1 MTTTEPTKPTGR
13 LDSEAGTRDA
23 STGSPGSARTFG
35 LLLGFIVVVGMIARV
50 IYIERFAPSHN
61 LFPDSYWYY
70 LQGHN
75 LRLGNGYIDIKR
87 QFGAFNGHPD
97 IAGERATAY
106 WPPLFP
112 IALAG
117 WQWIFGETVRTS
129 QLMGVVTGAA
139 SIALTGLLGRS
150 VVNRTVGLIAA
161 ALVAVCPFLIAVDGS
176 LMSETLYLPLVLLAL
191 LLAQHTRDRPQWWS
205 WVLLGGIIGLASL
218 TRGDATFL
226 VAALMIPIAI
236 LARSS
241 WKRTVVRV
249 GLGVTALAVVVSPW
263 VIRNAIDVGEPTL
276 STVSA
281 SAVIAVS
288 NCDATYSGRLLGSW
302 SYPCM
307 QPKLGYRMSEA
318 KYAAHVRAKGLDYA
332 LGHASRWPIVGVAR
346 LGRVWGIWNPG
357 EVTRAE
363 AHETRNLTW
372 QRMAWPISVA
382 TLAVGLI
389 GFWMLRRDRRRIA
402 VLVAPVVMT
411 TVIALA
417 TYGNS
422 RFRTAAEPVLL
433 IGVAVVA
440 VAVWT
445 RFRAPAP
452 AVASP
457 S

>member
-1 MTTTEPTKPTGR
+1 M
-13 LDSEAGTRDA
+13 
-23 STGSPGSARTFG
+23 
-35 LLLGFIVVVGMIARV
+35 
-50 IYIERFAPSHN
+50 
-61 LFPDSYWYY
+61 
-70 LQGHN
+70 
-75 LRLGNGYIDIKR
+75 
-87 QFGAFNGHPD
+87 
-97 IAGERATAY
+97 
-106 WPPLFP
+106 
-112 IALAG
+112 
-117 WQWIFGETVRTS
+117 
-129 QLMGVVTGAA
+129 
-139 SIALTGLLGRS
+139 
-150 VVNRTVGLIAA
+150 
-161 ALVAVCPFLIAVDGS
+161 
-176 LMSETLYLPLVLLAL
+176 
-191 LLAQHTRDRPQWWS
+191 
-205 WVLLGGIIGLASL
+205 
-218 TRGDATFL
+218 
-226 VAALMIPIAI
+226 
-236 LARSS
+236 
-241 WKRTVVRV
+241 
-249 GLGVTALAVVVSPW
+249 
-263 VIRNAIDVGEPTL
+263 
-276 STVSA
+276 
-281 SAVIAVS
+281 
-288 NCDATYSGRLLGSW
+288 
-302 SYPCM
+302 
-307 QPKLGYRMSEA
+307 
-318 KYAAHVRAKGLDYA
+318 RAKGLDYA

-382 TLAVGLI
+382 TLAVGPI